1 MRLTIR
7 HETTYT
13 YETPVS
19 YALQQ
24 IRLTPKDRAGQNIIN
39 WSTTIEGGTKQA
51 SYDDQHNNH
60 VDLVLFEPGRS
71 KIIVVSEGEVETSDN
86 NGVVGSHGGYTPLW
100 YFKRSTPLTKPSA
113 GIRKL
118 VRNLD
123 KDEDDIP
130 RLHALSA
137 LIRSEV
143 DYETGTTNSKTTAEE
158 ALENQSGVCQDHA
171 HIFIAAA
178 RQIGYPARYVS
189 GYLMMNDRVEQEAT
203 HAWAEAYIDG
213 IGWVGFDVSNRIS
226 PDERYVRVATG
237 LDYNEAMPIYGLRFG
252 NANPE
257 KMLVSLQVQQ

>member
-24 IRLTPKDRAGQNIIN
+24 IRLTPKDGAGQNIIN

-100 YFKRSTPLTKPSA
+100 YFKRATPLTKPGA

-118 VRNLD
+118 IRDLD
-123 KDEDDIP
+123 KDEEDIP

-143 DYETGTTNSKTTAEE
+143 DYEAGTTNSKTTAEE